1 MQKTITLAAA
11 AAALVAISFSAWA
24 QGELVDGQ
32 VTKVDP
38 SASKITIRHGP
49 IKSFDMDSGMTMV
62 FRVPDAEVLKQVKP
76 GDKIKF
82 EASKV
87 NGQFTAT
94 KIQKAK

>member
-1 MQKTITLAAA
+1 MRRSIVMLASALTLAAA
-11 AAALVAISFSAWA
+11 SLPAWA
-24 QGELVDGQ
+24 QGEMVDGQ

-38 SASKITIRHGP
+38 SAGKITIRHGP
-49 IKSFDMDSGMTMV
+49 IKSFDMDTGMTMV
-62 FRVPDAEVLKQVKP
+62 FRVPDPGVLKQVKP